1 MIAMFAFCG
10 YARRPKIKRHAK
22 TQCGHGHNQN
32 DAARRG
38 PLSHCGPHISS
49 EEFED
54 EISRIGPMR
63 AEGPRF
69 FHKAPLYLWTFSIRQ
84 GLGIVASSN
93 ADQNWRQWPFATTRV
108 RTRRHTTLLS
118 ERGAFTDGICDAS
131 LSLESQADS
140 LPDGQ
145 DYKPVQKHFVNIFS
159 AQAHGR
165 FNSRPI
171 KPEISAKIVV
181 SAGEELLDGGEL
193 ADTGAEPF
201 GGDGGSEQHDRGEND
216 DEGEPGA
223 ARGFG
228 CRRGGKE
235 RADGESHDNP
245 SDVGGVADAGDGRA
259 EDQIVSD
266 EGTE

>member
-118 ERGAFTDGICDAS
+118 ERGAFTDGICEAS

-145 DYKPVQKHFVNIFS
+145 DYKPAQKHFVDIFS

-165 FNSRPI
+165 FNSRRLNRKFQRKSSFPPRRSCWMEASSLTPARSRLVAAAEANSTI
-171 KPEISAKIVV
+171 AERTTTRESRVRRENSDAAAEGRSAPTASPMITPPMW
-181 SAGEELLDGGEL
+181 AALLM
-193 ADTGAEPF
+193 
-201 GGDGGSEQHDRGEND
+201 
-216 DEGEPGA
+216 PGTA
-223 ARGFG
+223 APNT
-228 CRRGGKE
+228 KL
-235 RADGESHDNP
+235 
-245 SDVGGVADAGDGRA
+245 
-259 EDQIVSD
+259 
-266 EGTE
+266 